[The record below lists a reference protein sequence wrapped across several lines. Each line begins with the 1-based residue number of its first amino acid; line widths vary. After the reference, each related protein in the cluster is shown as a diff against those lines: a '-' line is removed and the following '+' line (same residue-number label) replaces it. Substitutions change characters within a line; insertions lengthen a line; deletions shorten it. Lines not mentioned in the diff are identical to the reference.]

1 MLDKAVYTD
10 NMLTKESIISLKSR
24 IDYEKYLKNASDE
37 NMGLAES
44 GYKSL
49 IETFPNSEKLDTYY
63 FMLVTLY
70 KSKNLTDKL
79 ITLKEE
85 VNNLNIDKNLKEL
98 TLSYF

>member
-1 MLDKAVYTD
+1 M
-10 NMLTKESIISLKSR
+10 
-24 IDYEKYLKNASDE
+24 
-37 NMGLAES
+37 
-44 GYKSL
+44 
-49 IETFPNSEKLDTYY
+49 PLDTYY